1 MCVNS
6 EQERICDNNNNFI
19 WLESVICSLS
29 MCISNLLCVF
39 LIIKY
44 STEDILK
51 IGMSVKYIDIER
63 KWHTWNYFC
72 IGVII
77 ILVTAYS

>member
-1 MCVNS
+1 MWVNS

-29 MCISNLLCVF
+29 MCVSNLLCVF

-63 KWHTWNYFC
+63 KEEYIQYCQSGTLE
-72 IGVII
+72 II
-77 ILVTAYS
+77 SVLV